1 MTDMSILSAKL
12 YFTKGFEAGVE
23 SERERAIRLATFLSE
38 TQESGKGETRDIV
51 FLSDFLDYIRDEE
64 NK

>member
-1 MTDMSILSAKL
+1 MIDTSDLNAKL
-12 YFTKGFEAGVE
+12 YFTKGYEAGVE
-23 SERERAIRLATFLSE
+23 IERERAIRLATFLSE